1 MEITLQIERIPQE
14 SQIKADALAT
24 KRCTTFLIGWL
35 KRFGT
40 ALNLF
45 VFPRT
50 IKST

>member
-1 MEITLQIERIPQE
+1 METNLQIEKMPQE
-14 SQIKADALAT
+14 SQTEAKALAT
-24 KRCTTFLIGWL
+24 KGCTTFLIGWM

>member
-1 MEITLQIERIPQE
+1 METTLPIEMMPKE
-14 SQIKADALAT
+14 SQMEAEAQAT